1 MSELLKTGEVQQPAE
16 LRKIGDIA
24 VAYNVSSRTLRYY
37 EEIGILQSTRLGNSQ
52 YRYYNSEAINR
63 LEQIMT
69 LKKLQLSIKDIRE
82 ILSSQDMQ
90 VAVEAFT
97 RKLQA
102 LEKDIEAMS
111 VLKQIIADFLE
122 LLKEK
127 GYNRVESLKILEQ
140 ETRLLAS
147 ELPDDADG
155 CCGNRDGNYNDNH
168 DGNAEKSHAT
178 DKDSPS
184 KNPSGD
190 TPAENA
196 QSKKI
201 NTEGLNMLNE
211 NIRQLTDND
220 VRIIKLKPMRVAFYR
235 AESANPEM
243 DAWDVLYKWVKEQG
257 LENLFTTRYFGFNN
271 PSPKPG
277 NPVYGYEV
285 WVTVLDNVQES
296 GDIKIKNVEGGLYAV
311 TSTFGPDIPQ
321 NWHALS
327 RWVKDSKYEHAN
339 DRCLEEHLFTGE
351 TPFNDN
357 FEVLQLDLYLSV
369 QEK

>member
-1 MSELLKTGEVQQPAE
+1 MSELLKTGELHRPEQ

-24 VAYNVSSRTLRYY
+24 VTYNVSSRTLRYY

-52 YRYYNSEAINR
+52 YRYYDGEAINR
-63 LEQIMT
+63 LEQIMV

-82 ILSSQDMQ
+82 ILSSHDMQ

-102 LEKDIEAMS
+102 LEKDIQAMS
-111 VLKQIIADFLE
+111 ILKQIIADFLE

-127 GYNRVESLKILEQ
+127 GYNRVESLKILQQ
-140 ETRLLAS
+140 ETQLLAS
-147 ELPDDADG
+147 ELPVDTGDAYGDSISDSHG
-155 CCGNRDGNYNDNH
+155 EKMGNGKA
-168 DGNAEKSHAT
+168 GSAPGLK
-178 DKDSPS
+178 PV
-184 KNPSGD
+184 
-190 TPAENA
+190 ENN
-196 QSKKI
+196 QTKKI

-220 VRIIKLKPMRVAFYR
+220 VRILKLKPMRVAYYR
-235 AESANPEM
+235 TESTNPEM
-243 DAWDVLYKWVKEQG
+243 DAWDTLYKWVKEQG

-271 PSPKPG
+271 PSPTPG

-296 GDIKIKNVEGGLYAV
+296 GDIKIKNVDGGLYAV

-321 NWHALS
+321 TWHALS
-327 RWVKDSKYEHAN
+327 RWVKDSKYEYAKE
-339 DRCLEEHLFTGE
+339 RCLEEHLFTGE
-351 TPFNDN
+351 TAFNDN
-357 FEVLQLDLYLSV
+357 FEVLQLDLYLPV
-369 QEK
+369 REK